1 MVKPK
6 VFIGSSEANS
16 RVARAIADGLEP
28 SANVTVWNE
37 GVFRL
42 NDSFLDDLFAAPN
55 QFDFA
60 VMVWAP
66 DDVTD
71 SKGQSLASPRDNV
84 IFESGLFMGML
95 GLDHVFV
102 VQDQECPTKIPSDFA
117 GITLATYDGSRIAEE
132 PQAAIRSAC
141 SLIEA
146 EMSKAPLKKIVGQWR
161 QRYMESGAVVPRQ
174 MEEDIEVA
182 AFKNTVS
189 FVRYCD
195 QRKEVVFEAR
205 GKVGGNRIRGE
216 WHNQSTR
223 LDHGPFLL
231 VLDTA
236 GDVMYG
242 YTGAYD
248 PAGGAVFQAWIL
260 AKKAGRSDAD
270 IDEMLRWGQETLRE
284 RTVGLPARAR
294 TSTETCASLLVAR

>member
-16 RVARAIADGLEP
+16 RVARAIADELEQ

-117 GITLATYDGSRIAEE
+117 GITLATYDGTRIAEE
-132 PQAAIRSAC
+132 PQAAVRSAC

-216 WHNQSTR
+216 WRNASPRGWIMDHFCWFSIRPATSCTAIPALTTR
-223 LDHGPFLL
+223 PEARCSRPGFWRRRPD
-231 VLDTA
+231 
-236 GDVMYG
+236 
-242 YTGAYD
+242 
-248 PAGGAVFQAWIL
+248 
-260 AKKAGRSDAD
+260 GR
-270 IDEMLRWGQETLRE
+270 R
-284 RTVGLPARAR
+284 R
-294 TSTETCASLLVAR
+294 TSMNCSRGGRRH